1 MRRIVGVFAMLAL
14 LGVANAQQWQQV
26 YADGLKAAQGGKW
39 SEARTAFKQAI
50 AFRPEDTANPTVM
63 PGPINERRTWR
74 DGAAYSPNFLAAYS
88 GFKASG
94 ALTGADRTAM
104 LNEVANEFEA
114 VLKKSQHSPEA
125 YFFLNNTYVQL
136 GDNDRREKLEQ
147 RLSALGNKVNF
158 KVDREGVTPEDQTAV
173 NTAFQRTGPVVSPPI
188 DNQGTVTNPPVNPNN
203 PTLPTGNVGFGTRV
217 GTIPTKFAL
226 LIGNGESQITD
237 RALPFAADSAQMIRE
252 TLITSSGYM
261 EENVDLVLNATS
273 EQIMKSA
280 AALAERM
287 PRGATVMIFF
297 AGQVVLTAQIGAYA
311 GKEDH
316 DRRANLSGKDY
327 LAGVDSQSI
336 TESASMVPKSE
347 LYKVFVAKEA
357 NIFAFYEASRPIVKG
372 RYFGAEVPMYGRVA
386 QMQATMPGTDIL
398 SSVRQGKTVGLFTDA
413 MASVFTEE
421 RSNQF
426 PIMEFGWKVF
436 YKIRGGEGGGGS
448 QTPTLPVRVGLDDK
462 AKF

>member
-74 DGAAYSPNFLAAYS
+74 DGAPYSPNFLAAYS

-94 ALTGADRTAM
+94 ALTGADRTAL

-173 NTAFQRTGPVVSPPI
+173 NTAFQRTGPVVSPPV

-203 PTLPTGNVGFGTRV
+203 PTLPTANVGFGTRV

-226 LIGNGESQITD
+226 LIGNGESRIAD
-237 RALPFAADSAQMIRE
+237 RAMPFAADSAQMIRE
-252 TLITSSGYM
+252 TLITSSGYA

-297 AGQVVLTAQIGAYA
+297 AGVG
-311 GKEDH
+311 
-316 DRRANLSGKDY
+316 ANLSGKDY

-336 TESASMVPKSE
+336 TESASMVAKSE

-357 NIFAFYEASRPIVKG
+357 NIFAFFEASRPIAKG
-372 RYFGAEVPMYGRVA
+372 RFFGSEVPMYGRVA